1 MLNTIYTEWRDSM
14 KAKQLIALL
23 CAASLTLSGCSLGKT
38 NTTDS
43 NSGNQTSQSEP
54 NEPTSQTDTEIP
66 ADTSDQTADDPL
78 QSYDNTSSA
87 AENGSPVSVSF
98 QQDSSTYKSDDEQ
111 TDLLYA
117 DYSKPHV
124 TVQDNKDAEN
134 SINTALDLEEKNY
147 QDSVEASLQDAKD
160 FYQNDPDTFS
170 AYGVSESY
178 ETNRCDKQV
187 FSLRSYSYF
196 YQNGAHGDY
205 NYSGLNFDVNTG
217 KQLTLDDISSDKNA
231 LLASSLDYINS
242 QLQIPAYADG
252 LICEPDECEDIL
264 KKDVLTDGNWYFT
277 NSGLTFVSN
286 VYVLGSYASGAY
298 FFTVP
303 YQKLEGLKPD
313 YQYTGNF
320 VLSGLVG
327 STLSV
332 DMNNDEN
339 VDAIYY
345 AANYHEDDDT
355 MTCTLTINGTDYS
368 DLLQSDDCYLT
379 SGAASSYGMM
389 YYYLVDLDT
398 SDDYIELAIQDMGM
412 SDDLVT
418 YFFRYDGRDL
428 NYVGQINDLFDSSSC
443 TADGDGY
450 ISANQGMSILE
461 SKSITVTY
469 QLTDS
474 GSLELV
480 PQDWYTIHDDATDSQ
495 FNTHNI
501 LQNVTVYTEA
511 DRNSDTIELTPAD
524 GPVSFPATDNEHW
537 AIVKTASGKLYYLYL
552 ESFSFLESGQDV
564 TEVFENMFLAG

>member
-1 MLNTIYTEWRDSM
+1 
-14 KAKQLIALL
+14 
-23 CAASLTLSGCSLGKT
+23 
-38 NTTDS
+38 
-43 NSGNQTSQSEP
+43 
-54 NEPTSQTDTEIP
+54 
-66 ADTSDQTADDPL
+66 
-78 QSYDNTSSA
+78 
-87 AENGSPVSVSF
+87 
-98 QQDSSTYKSDDEQ
+98 
-111 TDLLYA
+111 
-117 DYSKPHV
+117 
-124 TVQDNKDAEN
+124 
-134 SINTALDLEEKNY
+134 
-147 QDSVEASLQDAKD
+147 
-160 FYQNDPDTFS
+160 
-170 AYGVSESY
+170 
-178 ETNRCDKQV
+178 
-187 FSLRSYSYF
+187 
-196 YQNGAHGDY
+196 
-205 NYSGLNFDVNTG
+205 
-217 KQLTLDDISSDKNA
+217 
-231 LLASSLDYINS
+231 
-242 QLQIPAYADG
+242 
-252 LICEPDECEDIL
+252 
-264 KKDVLTDGNWYFT
+264 
-277 NSGLTFVSN
+277 
-286 VYVLGSYASGAY
+286 
-298 FFTVP
+298 TVP

-379 SGAASSYGMM
+379 SGAASSYSMM

-428 NYVGQINDLFDSSSC
+428 SYVGQINDLFDSSTC

-469 QLTDS
+469 QLTDN

-495 FNTHNI
+495 FNSHNI
-501 LQNVTVYTEA
+501 LQNVSVYTEA
-511 DRNSDTIELTPAD
+511 DRNSDTVELTPAD

-564 TEVFENMFLAG
+564 TEIFENMFLAG